1 MILKLYSMLYRG
13 KLRYEFELN
22 SCIGGYNANTIIE
35 LVNDISKGNVRVYQ
49 GKQTI
54 YAYFLKRSEVDSIVL
69 LAECKFRDI
78 YDMCYNLKTVL
89 YKDYPELFI

>member
-1 MILKLYSMLYRG
+1 MTLKLYSRLYRD

-22 SCIGGYNANTIIE
+22 SCIGDYAANTIIE
-35 LVNDISKGNVRVYQ
+35 LVNNISEGNVRIYQ

-54 YAYFLKRSEVDSIVL
+54 YEYFLTRSEVDSIAF
-69 LAECKFRDI
+69 LAEYKFRDI

-89 YKDYPELFI
+89 YKDYPELFL